1 MDENSNEV
9 SHSKTTTH
17 KVCSKGKVST
27 NKRFAAID
35 DSETDLIECS
45 GKYCKSCTT
54 GLIADCVALCCCPCV
69 VLHCFALA
77 FIKAPWIMG
86 RKCLG
91 LGNKHK
97 NKNKS
102 GCCHKRKCIKGHQ
115 DVNVVLE
122 GNKEMDLKIGWPT
135 SPMDSVNVGFEAE
148 KVWHELYQIGHL
160 DFGRC
165 SCYIL
170 ILKFEEQS
178 TRIRRRNNF
187 VMAKYNETSNI
198 MLVLN
203 FVVPCSF
210 SSSIFWVTGRLSNS
224 NSSSWLITS
233 DSKDYPMIILS

>member
-1 MDENSNEV
+1 LNDIVIKSFALNVNATHLQKHKKQENHMDENSNEV

-27 NKRFAAID
+27 NKRFATID
-35 DSETDLIECS
+35 DGETDLIECS

-91 LGNKHK
+91 LGNKNK

-115 DVNVVLE
+115 DVDVVLE
-122 GNKEMDLKIGWPT
+122 GNKEMDLKIT

-160 DFGRC
+160 DFGR
-165 SCYIL
+165 
-170 ILKFEEQS
+170 
-178 TRIRRRNNF
+178 
-187 VMAKYNETSNI
+187 V
-198 MLVLN
+198 
-203 FVVPCSF
+203 SF
-210 SSSIFWVTGRLSNS
+210 SGQ
-224 NSSSWLITS
+224 
-233 DSKDYPMIILS
+233 

>member
-1 MDENSNEV
+1 LFALNDNATHLQKHKKQENHMDENSNEV

-35 DSETDLIECS
+35 DGETDLIECS

-91 LGNKHK
+91 LGNKNK

-122 GNKEMDLKIGWPT
+122 GNKKMDLKIGWPT
-135 SPMDSVNVGFEAE
+135 SPMNSVNVGFEAE

-160 DFGRC
+160 DFGR
-165 SCYIL
+165 
-170 ILKFEEQS
+170 
-178 TRIRRRNNF
+178 
-187 VMAKYNETSNI
+187 V
-198 MLVLN
+198 
-203 FVVPCSF
+203 SF
-210 SSSIFWVTGRLSNS
+210 TGQ
-224 NSSSWLITS
+224 
-233 DSKDYPMIILS
+233 